1 MRYAISILWLALLGS
16 AIALS
21 VLAAGRETLPGDV
34 EIASWAQDQPFPGQ
48 RFSEFVRAVTT
59 TQVCLVVG
67 AGAVV
72 ALALLRRW
80 PEAAA
85 LAIAL
90 IGLSIMQPVL
100 KELVDRPR
108 PVEPLVELRAGYT
121 SESFPAG
128 HVMSPTVV
136 YGVLLWYAVRPT
148 VPSIVRVGV
157 AVWSAFV
164 LAFAAPPNVWLGVHW
179 PSDVLGGWAWALV
192 IVVPLA
198 YGIEALTRRLRG
210 AHPSLRSRAGSGSL
224 SLSSHR

>member
-1 MRYAISILWLALLGS
+1 MRLAVAILWLALLGS

-21 VLAAGRETLPGDV
+21 VHAARHDTLPGDV
-34 EIASWAQDQPFPGQ
+34 AITSWAQDQPFPGQ

-80 PEAAA
+80 PEAIA
-85 LAIAL
+85 LATAL
-90 IGLSIMQPVL
+90 VVLPLMQAGLKDII
-100 KELVDRPR
+100 DRPR

-128 HVMSPTVV
+128 HVMSPTVL
-136 YGVLLWYAVRPT
+136 YGILLWYAVRPGLQST
-148 VPSIVRVGV
+148 LRVGV
-157 AVWSAFV
+157 GAWSAFV
-164 LAFAAPPNVWLGVHW
+164 LMFASPPNVWLGVHW

-192 IVVPLA
+192 IVVPLV
-198 YGIEALTRRLRG
+198 YGVEAVTHRQRPRT
-210 AHPSLRSRAGSGSL
+210 HP
-224 SLSSHR
+224 